1 MHLRLLAVGNRQPD
15 WVRSACDRYSTRLP
29 GNWRFEIVELDPGKG
44 AKATPDLQ
52 AKALLARLRP
62 SEKLI
67 ALDERGQA
75 IDSKALAKSL
85 ATWQASGDDF
95 AFVIGGADGLGTA
108 IRQRAS
114 RTLALSAMTLPHGMA
129 RVLIVEQLY
138 RAQSLLTG
146 HPYHR
151 E

>member
-15 WVRSACDRYSTRLP
+15 WVRLACDRYSARLP
-29 GNWRFEIVELDPGKG
+29 SNWRFEIVELDPGKG

-52 AKALLARLRP
+52 AKSLLARARP
-62 SEKLI
+62 GEKLI
-67 ALDERGQA
+67 ALDERGGK
-75 IDSKALAKSL
+75 IDSKGLAKALAS
-85 ATWQASGDDF
+85 WQASGDDY
-95 AFVIGGADGLGTA
+95 AFVIGGADGLGMA
-108 IRQRAS
+108 IKQRAS
-114 RTLALSAMTLPHGMA
+114 QQLSLSAMTLPHGMA

>member
-15 WVRSACDRYSTRLP
+15 WVRAACERYSARLP

-52 AKALLARLRP
+52 AKNLLARLRP
-62 SEKLI
+62 AEKLI
-67 ALDERGQA
+67 ALDERGEM
-75 IDSKALAKSL
+75 IDSKGLAKSL
-85 ATWQASGDDF
+85 ATWQASGDDY
-95 AFVIGGADGLGTA
+95 AFVIGGADGLGAA
-108 IRQRAS
+108 IKQRAS
-114 RTLALSAMTLPHGMA
+114 RTLAVSAMTLPHGMA
-129 RVLIVEQLY
+129 RVVIVEQLY